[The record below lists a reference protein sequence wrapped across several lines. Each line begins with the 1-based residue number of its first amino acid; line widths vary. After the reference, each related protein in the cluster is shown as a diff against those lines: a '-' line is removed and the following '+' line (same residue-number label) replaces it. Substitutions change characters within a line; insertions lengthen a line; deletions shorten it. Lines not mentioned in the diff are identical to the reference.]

1 MWLLGLLTALSDGG
15 RVDVGKHGA
24 AFQPVRDVSVRRPL
38 NENVS
43 TLRFTNQLME
53 TSEAA
58 GHGSVLF

>member
-1 MWLLGLLTALSDGG
+1 MWLLGLLRALSGG
-15 RVDVGKHGA
+15 GKVDAGEHGG
-24 AFQPVRDVSVRRPL
+24 AFQPVHEVSVRGPP

-58 GHGSVLF
+58 GHGSMLL